1 MFVSKRNLYYCLFSG
16 CVHQICSINACHVLY
31 LFSFI
36 YNCNLDSIH
45 LTLLHSA
52 QITVECQHCK
62 QLQFI
67 DGRNIWDSLC
77 DTQLINV
84 CHFYYFKKLCR
95 MDFKARQPLLL
106 NLYLYKTVF
115 EVWMQTLFFL
125 LGGGGG
131 GCSLGK
137 GIFTKLPDQQCY
149 YWLSSCQFLP
159 QKEETIGAF

>member
-1 MFVSKRNLYYCLFSG
+1 MGFFYTDEGLCPKRLYIFLMFIDTFKSFSLTFYCFYSVTHHFSTFH

-77 DTQLINV
+77 DTQRINV

-115 EVWMQTLFFL
+115 EVWM
-125 LGGGGG
+125 
-131 GCSLGK
+131 
-137 GIFTKLPDQQCY
+137 
-149 YWLSSCQFLP
+149 
-159 QKEETIGAF
+159 